1 MTIVPLASKP
11 LASTDIAGLDAR
23 EALNAEAGSGAL
35 TAGAFVLHPSSE
47 LPLHR
52 HRVEEGFYVADGTG
66 TLMIDDE
73 EHPVAAGDFLL
84 APAWTP
90 HGFRTGA
97 DETLHVVFV
106 YPVLDPWTETL

>member
-1 MTIVPLASKP
+1 MTIVRSESKP
-11 LASTDIAGLDAR
+11 LAPTEMPGLDAC

-52 HRVEEGFYVADGTG
+52 HRVEEGFYVVDGTG
-66 TLMIDDE
+66 TLMIDDA

-90 HGFRTGA
+90 HGFCTGA
-97 DETLHVVFV
+97 GETLHVVFV
-106 YPVLDPWTETL
+106 YPALDPWTETL

>member
-1 MTIVPLASKP
+1 MAIIGTDVNPLEPSE
-11 LASTDIAGLDAR
+11 IAGLDAR

-35 TAGAFVLHPSSE
+35 TAGAFLLHAASE

-52 HRVEEGFYVADGTG
+52 HKIEEGFYVLEGTG
-66 TLMIDDE
+66 TLMIRDE
-73 EHPVAAGDFLL
+73 EHAVKAGDFLL

-97 DETLHVVFV
+97 NETLHVLYV
-106 YPVLDPWTETL
+106 YPALNPWTEML